1 MKTNPLVGLRRVVLG
16 LALISTGLAQA
27 PRGGA
32 GRPPQTPTPVVPVAV
47 TPAAPV
53 ATQPPAVAVPPVNGL
68 GQALPGLTEE
78 QLIAFVDGRES
89 FRATETVAD
98 GIGPIFNDVS
108 CVACHNA
115 GGVGGGSRRTVTRF
129 GRSVDGVFD
138 PLDGLGGS
146 LLQARAINPAVREV
160 VPREANVVVRRVSTP
175 IFGAGLIEAIADREI
190 VAGAQRVKPAGIAGK
205 VALVDDVVSGERK
218 IGRFGWKAQQAT
230 ILAFSGDAYLN
241 EMGITNRYFPDENA
255 PNGNVALL
263 ARFDA
268 VADLEDTEDPTDGKA
283 DVDRLADFMRLL
295 APPSRLAVTG
305 NAVQGE
311 RLFATMDCA
320 SCHTPSLRTG
330 RHEIAALSERS
341 VGLFSDLLLHDMGA
355 LGDGIAQGAAS
366 EREMRTA
373 PLWGLRSRPT
383 YLHDG
388 RAATVDAAIRAHD
401 GEAAG
406 AREKYSAASAA
417 ERAALL
423 AFLATL

>member
-27 PRGGA
+27 PRGGV
-32 GRPPQTPTPVVPVAV
+32 GP
-47 TPAAPV
+47 
-53 ATQPPAVAVPPVNGL
+53 QPPAPALAAPQNPNPAPTPLAPVVAVPPVNGI

-89 FRATETVAD
+89 FRETETVAD
-98 GIGPIFNDVS
+98 GIGPIFNDVA

-129 GRSVDGVFD
+129 GRTVDGVFD

-146 LLQARAINPAVREV
+146 LLQERAINPAVREV
-160 VPREANVVVRRVSTP
+160 VPRQANVVAQRVSTP
-175 IFGAGLIEAIADREI
+175 IFGAGLIEAIPDSAI
-190 VAGAQRVKPAGIAGK
+190 VLGTLRAKPAGIAGK
-205 VALVDDVVSGERK
+205 VSVVEDVVSGEKK

-241 EMGITNRYFPDENA
+241 EMGITNRFFPEENA

-263 ARFDA
+263 ARFDQ
-268 VADLEDTEDPTDGKA
+268 VADLEDTIDPADGKA

-295 APPSRLAVTG
+295 APPARLAVTG

-320 SCHTPSLRTG
+320 SCHTPSMRTG
-330 RHEIAALSERS
+330 LHEIAALSEKN

-355 LGDGIAQGAAS
+355 LGDGIAQGTAGV
-366 EREMRTA
+366 REMRTA
-373 PLWGLRSRPT
+373 PLWGLRLRPT

-388 RAATVDAAIRAHD
+388 RANSVDAAIRAHE
-401 GEAAG
+401 GEAAN
-406 AREKYSAASAA
+406 ARNKYNAASAA
-417 ERAALL
+417 DRAALL